1 MTEGFDTD
9 FLPVIRKESFETKMR
24 RYKHTMEF
32 IRTIIGLIVL
42 TIQVFVLIKLY
53 SN

>member
-9 FLPVIRKESFETKMR
+9 FIPVTVEDNFETKMH

-32 IRTIIGLIVL
+32 IRTIIGVMVLI
-42 TIQVFVLIKLY
+42 IQIFVLIKLY
-53 SN
+53 SR